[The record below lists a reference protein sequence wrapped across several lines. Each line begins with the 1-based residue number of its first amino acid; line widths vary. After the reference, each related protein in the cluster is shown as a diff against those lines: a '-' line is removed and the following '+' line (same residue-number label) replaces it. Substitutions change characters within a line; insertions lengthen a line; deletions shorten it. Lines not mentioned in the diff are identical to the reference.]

1 MKNNIE
7 KKLKKIFSIIL
18 KVKEKKISNIKRA
31 NIPNWDSLNHIK
43 IMICIEN
50 EFNIKFGAKKFNEVD
65 SYKKKFKPFSEDC
78 LMGRLWCETI
88 SNGFWANT
96 CFKKSLTKSQM
107 ASKRFRFGR
116 SKRSFCRTKP
126 GGY

>member
-1 MKNNIE
+1 MKNDTE
-7 KKLKKIFSIIL
+7 RKLKKIFSIIL

-65 SYKKKFKPFSEDC
+65 SYKKIFKI
-78 LMGRLWCETI
+78 L
-88 SNGFWANT
+88 
-96 CFKKSLTKSQM
+96 KKGT
-107 ASKRFRFGR
+107 
-116 SKRSFCRTKP
+116 
-126 GGY
+126 